1 MANEK
6 DIAENQE
13 GKSLDQLAGEG
24 QIADDET
31 IEDKLSG
38 EDSVIKG
45 EEAPNGVRGERAK
58 ETVVAAMTEE
68 EIMKPV
74 DFKEGC
80 FGMRADIEL
89 IKSKCKNWMSHP
101 EFEIIEA
108 SFEPFDKYH
117 EMKENIELAY
127 RHLEDA
133 RMRIGKA
140 IQAFDS
146 GKSCYPR

>member
-13 GKSLDQLAGEG
+13 GKSLDELCGEG
-24 QIADDET
+24 QIANDKT
-31 IEDKLSG
+31 IEDKLS
-38 EDSVIKG
+38 
-45 EEAPNGVRGERAK
+45 PP
-58 ETVVAAMTEE
+58 TEE